1 MPSLLNMYDSV
12 LNATGFTRL
21 DIQTLTYKREKTM
34 LRIYILAVDARLER
48 FALVLQR

>member
-1 MPSLLNMYDSV
+1 MYDSV

-21 DIQTLTYKREKTM
+21 DIQKSTYKREGDVSV
-34 LRIYILAVDARLER
+34 YILAVDARLEC

>member
-21 DIQTLTYKREKTM
+21 DIQTSTYKRETT